1 MNILSSKL
9 LVQALTQRAQAKLPR
24 RERTRRL
31 VSAPARRRT
40 REDQCT
46 ALTCRVELVSF
57 EHGDREP
64 RERECSTDV
73 GVERLRDFLVRGLK
87 ERLPDG
93 VARIKD
99 SHTKRVRRGRPEL
112 LDRGEG

>member
-1 MNILSSKL
+1 MNILSSKF

-24 RERTRRL
+24 RDRTRRL
-31 VSAPARRRT
+31 VSTPARRCT

-64 RERECSTDV
+64 RERERGTDV
-73 GVERLRDFLVRGLK
+73 GVERLRDFLVRDLE

-93 VARIKD
+93 VARVEN
-99 SHTKRVRRGRPEL
+99 SRTKRVR
-112 LDRGEG
+112 